1 VLYHIRIDGSP
12 QGVDLR
18 DARLHDFAD
27 IVETPTDAG
36 TVLSCRVPDKAALTG
51 LVALLHDLG
60 LGITELHVVPDVED
74 EAR

>member
-12 QGVDLR
+12 RGVDLR

-27 IVETPTDAG
+27 IVETPTGTG

-60 LGITELHVVPDVED
+60 LDITELHVVPEPD
-74 EAR
+74 ELR